1 MFGLGY
7 FGLFV
12 AAVGRMLIGL
22 CAFSVDNPLYMM
34 FVTAALS
41 VRDLCTLIAAIMESL
56 VPIDGGILS
65 LWELFH
71 QHQAEPV
78 ADHAIHAP
86 GPVVIE
92 EDEAELDILEESVH
106 LRPAVL
112 DVTRNGDLSVI
123 QEDNGEIEAPVD
135 RDANRFVRVRARV
148 QLNNRLTSRH
158 RSECRG
164 VCMVGNM

>member
-65 LWELFH
+65 LWELLY

-78 ADHAIHAP
+78 ADHAVHAP
-86 GPVVIE
+86 RPVVIE
-92 EDEAELDILEESVH
+92 EDVVELDILEESVH
-106 LRPAVL
+106 LHPVVL
-112 DVTRNGDLSVI
+112 DVSRNNDLSVV
-123 QEDNGEIEAPVD
+123 QEDVGEIEAHVD
-135 RDANRFVRVRARV
+135 RAANRFACVRARV
-148 QLNNRLTSRH
+148 QWNNRLTSRH

-164 VCMVGNM
+164 VCMVRNM